1 MLLLDTHVMVWL
13 LGGTGELRRD
23 TIAAIDRSAA
33 DRALHVSVMAFW
45 ELGLLV
51 ESGRIRL
58 AEPFADWLHRAKSH
72 FGIAVAP
79 LTDQMAFD
87 STRLPG
93 EFHRDPADRF
103 IVATAR
109 QLDATLVTR
118 DGKILQ
124 YGAEGHVQ
132 VMEA

>member
-13 LGGTGELRRD
+13 LGATGALRRE
-23 TIAAIDRSAA
+23 TIDAIDRSAG
-33 DRALHVSVMAFW
+33 DRDLHVSVMAFW

-51 ESGRIRL
+51 EQGRVRL
-58 AEPFADWLHRAKSH
+58 NEPFADWLHRAKTQ
-72 FGIAVAP
+72 FGITVAP
-79 LTDQMAFD
+79 LTEQMAFD
-87 STRLPG
+87 STQLPG

-103 IVATAR
+103 MVATAR
-109 QLDATLVTR
+109 QMDATLITR
-118 DGKILQ
+118 DSRILR